1 MRALAIL
8 ALPLLAACV
17 DSEPANYIAREA
29 AKDSVRPVLQ
39 RRLPGVP
46 VEPAVNCVIDNATA
60 SEILSLA
67 RAGITA
73 EPTPETTQ
81 LVIEI
86 VRRPDTVDCLITE
99 GLPPLLA
106 RAV

>member
-1 MRALAIL
+1 
-8 ALPLLAACV
+8 LLAVASALGLTACV

-29 AKDSVRPVLQ
+29 AKDAVRPVLQ

-67 RAGITA
+67 EDGVTG
-73 EPTPETTQ
+73 TPDDGT
-81 LVIEI
+81 VRIVSDI
-86 VRRPDTVDCLITE
+86 VRRQGTIDCLIRE
-99 GLPPLLA
+99 GLPALLA
-106 RAV
+106 R